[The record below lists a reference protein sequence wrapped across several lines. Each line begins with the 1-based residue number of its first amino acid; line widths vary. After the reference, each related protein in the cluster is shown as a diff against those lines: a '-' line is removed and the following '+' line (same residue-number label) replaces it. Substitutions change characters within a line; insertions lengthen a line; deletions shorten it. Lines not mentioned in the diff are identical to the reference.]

1 MTLETFQTFYQRDVW
16 TKKTKRQKDKKNKRK
31 IPKRELNIATSGQF
45 RTLAMFFTS
54 SEMNRRH
61 GSNIMFEC
69 RVDLGVVAVKVLMKE
84 QTSN

>member
-1 MTLETFQTFYQRDVW
+1 MVFGTARGPA
-16 TKKTKRQKDKKNKRK
+16 KTKNLHIFIVLTTK
-31 IPKRELNIATSGQF
+31 PKTYWRILLDFLLIFLPG
-45 RTLAMFFTS
+45 FFTS
-54 SEMNRRH
+54 SEMNKGQ